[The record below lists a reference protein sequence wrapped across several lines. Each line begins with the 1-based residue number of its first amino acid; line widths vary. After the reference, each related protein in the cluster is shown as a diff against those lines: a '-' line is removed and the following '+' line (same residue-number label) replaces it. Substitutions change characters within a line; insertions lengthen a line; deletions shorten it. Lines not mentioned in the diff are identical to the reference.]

1 MKNRSQS
8 NLKSTLRETANSI
21 SVNLGVRSEIEGFI
35 DFVESRDGMVHIGGW
50 VSDFSNPGVSIAY
63 VVRFGDL
70 EVFRGIADQFRSD
83 LGLSKGKNAN
93 YGFQFSFPSNVK
105 SDNFKMNLIISDC
118 EIEWKDIANTGN
130 DFRSLSDT
138 QIQGLWYLLF
148 GRNAEPHEIVEQQS
162 IHRDINS
169 LIQAVSSN
177 SVEYLANRRKIF
189 ETLGRL
195 IVKNEV
201 NCE

>member
-1 MKNRSQS
+1 
-8 NLKSTLRETANSI
+8 
-21 SVNLGVRSEIEGFI
+21 
-35 DFVESRDGMVHIGGW
+35 
-50 VSDFSNPGVSIAY
+50 
-63 VVRFGDL
+63 
-70 EVFRGIADQFRSD
+70 
-83 LGLSKGKNAN
+83 
-93 YGFQFSFPSNVK
+93 
-105 SDNFKMNLIISDC
+105 MNLIISDC